1 MSLHGQSFVAGRLSQ
16 GSGHLFRAVNP
27 HSAADLEPAF
37 HEASLDD
44 VNAALE
50 GAASVCGAYRA
61 TTPEVRARFLEAIA
75 EAIMS
80 LGDTLIERA
89 HSETALPHDRLV
101 GERARTCS
109 QLQLFAAVVRD
120 GSWVDA
126 RIDRGN
132 PDRKPLPK
140 PDVRRLLVP
149 IGPVVVFGASNF
161 PLAFSVAGG
170 DTASALA
177 AGNPVVV
184 KAHEAH
190 PGTSELVASAV
201 TAAVERCGLPAGV
214 FSLLHGR
221 GQVIGGPLVQ
231 HAQTRAVGFTGSLAA
246 GRALSQAA
254 AARPDPIPVF
264 AEMGSLNPMFVL
276 PEARKTRGE
285 AIAEGFVRSMTMGVG
300 QFCTKP
306 GLVFTSESAEDD
318 PFLGAVARHVEA
330 APPGSL
336 LYAGICECFES
347 GVTDVAA
354 TPGVSKLAAAGT
366 PADRSRTQAAANVF
380 TTSVDALLARPSL
393 MHEVFGPF
401 GLIVRAASLTEMEQA
416 ARALEGQLTATV
428 HGTDADLAAAGSL
441 IEILRD
447 KAGRV
452 IFNGYPTGVEVC
464 HAMHHGGPW
473 PATTDARFTS
483 VGTAAILRFARPV
496 CYQNAPAALLPPEL
510 QDDNPRGIWRLVDG
524 ELTKDSGR
532 RT

>member
-1 MSLHGQSFVAGRLSQ
+1 MSLHGQSFIAGHLSQ
-16 GSGHLFRAVNP
+16 GSGHVFRAINP
-27 HSAADLEPAF
+27 QRATSLEPAF

-44 VNAALE
+44 VNGALE
-50 GAASVCGAYRA
+50 GAASAFAVYRA
-61 TTPEVRARFLEAIA
+61 TTPDTRARFLDAIA
-75 EAIMS
+75 EEIIS
-80 LGDTLIERA
+80 LGDALIERA
-89 HSETALPHDRLV
+89 HSETALSQDRLI

-126 RIDRGN
+126 RIDNGN
-132 PDRKPLPK
+132 PDRQPLPK
-140 PDVRRLLVP
+140 PDIRRLLVP

-201 TAAVERCGLPAGV
+201 AQAAERCGLPAGV

-221 GQVIGGPLVQ
+221 GPVIGGPLVQ
-231 HAQTRAVGFTGSLAA
+231 HPRTCAVGFTGSLGA
-246 GRALSQAA
+246 GRALAQAA

-264 AEMGSLNPMFVL
+264 AEMGSLNPIFVL
-276 PEARKTRGE
+276 PEALETRGA
-285 AIAEGFVRSMTMGVG
+285 AIAEGFVRSMTLGVG

-306 GLVFTSESAEDD
+306 GLLFTSGSTDDD
-318 PFLGAVARHVEA
+318 PFFEAVAGHVQA
-330 APPGSL
+330 VQPGSL
-336 LYAGICECFES
+336 LYAGICERFES
-347 GVTDVAA
+347 GLSAVAA
-354 TPGVSKLAAAGT
+354 TPGVSKLAAAGA
-366 PADRSRTQAAANVF
+366 PADRSRTEATANVF
-380 TTSVDALLARPSL
+380 MTSAETVLAQDSL
-393 MHEVFGPF
+393 THELFGPF
-401 GLIVRAASLTEMEQA
+401 ALIVRATSLTQMEQV

-428 HGTDADLAAAGSL
+428 HGTDADLAAAGRL
-441 IEILRD
+441 IEILTD

-452 IFNGYPTGVEVC
+452 VFNGYPTGVEVC

-496 CYQNAPAALLPPEL
+496 CYQNAPQGLLPPEL
-510 QDDNPRGIWRLVDG
+510 HDENPRGIWRLVDG
-524 ELTKDSGR
+524 ELTKK
-532 RT
+532 

>member
-1 MSLHGQSFVAGRLSQ
+1 MSLHGQSFVAGRLGQ
-16 GSGHLFRAVNP
+16 GSGHRFRAVSP
-27 HSAADLEPAF
+27 QSAASLEPAF
-37 HEASLDD
+37 HEASLDEI
-44 VNAALE
+44 NAALE
-50 GAASVCGAYRA
+50 GAASAFAAYRA
-61 TTPEVRARFLEAIA
+61 TTPDTRARFLDAIA
-75 EAIMS
+75 EEIMS

-89 HSETALPHDRLV
+89 HSETALPHDRLI

-109 QLQLFAAVVRD
+109 QLQLFAAVVRE

-126 RIDRGN
+126 RIDHGN
-132 PDRKPLPK
+132 PDRQPLPK

-170 DTASALA
+170 DTASAFA

-201 TAAVERCGLPAGV
+201 TRAVERCSLPGGV

-221 GQVIGGPLVQ
+221 GQIIGGPLVQ
-231 HAQTRAVGFTGSLAA
+231 HPRTRAVGFTGSLGA
-246 GRALSQAA
+246 GRALTQAA

-264 AEMGSLNPMFVL
+264 AEMGSLNPIFVL

-285 AIAEGFVRSMTMGVG
+285 AIAEGYVRSMTLGVG

-306 GLVFTSESAEDD
+306 GLLFTSEFTDDD
-318 PFLGAVARHVEA
+318 PFFGAVARHVEA
-330 APPGSL
+330 AQPGSL
-336 LYAGICECFES
+336 LYAGICERFES
-347 GVTDVAA
+347 GVTAVAA
-354 TPGVSKLAAAGT
+354 TPGVSKLAAAGEA
-366 PADRSRTQAAANVF
+366 ADRARTQAAASVF
-380 TTSVDALLARPSL
+380 TTSVETLLAQGAL

-401 GLIVRAASLTEMEQA
+401 GLIVRAASLTDMEQV

-428 HGTDADLAAAGSL
+428 HGTEADLAAAGSL
-441 IEILRD
+441 IEILSD

-464 HAMHHGGPW
+464 PAMHHGGPW

-496 CYQNAPAALLPPEL
+496 CYQNAPAALLPREL

-524 ELTKDSGR
+524 ELTK
-532 RT
+532 